1 MRPSSCLGMTL
12 SLSIW
17 TMEEHLVALVMTR
30 CPSLLLSIRFVLM
43 LYNYICTP
51 VHIQCCVIR
60 HSTTSMLLSYHSGP
74 VLLSAALNR
83 SLSSDPIKP
92 VLINQHLEA
101 VDRRVGLVL
110 QVVSECLDTAEMA
123 ENVVFIR
130 DDLYS
135 NVKPDQPVDDG
146 HYFRREQ

>member
-1 MRPSSCLGMTL
+1 MG
-12 SLSIW
+12 
-17 TMEEHLVALVMTR
+17 EVLVALVMTR
-30 CPSLLLSIRFVLM
+30 CPSLPLCIRYVPHH
-43 LYNYICTP
+43 YPPDSTP

-60 HSTTSMLLSYHSGP
+60 QSTISMLLSYHSGP
-74 VLLSAALNR
+74 VSLAAALNR

-92 VLINQHLEA
+92 VLTNQHLEA
-101 VDRRVGLVL
+101 VNRRVGLVM
-110 QVVSECLDTAEMA
+110 QVVRECLDTAEIA

-146 HYFRREQ
+146 HYFRKEQ

>member
-1 MRPSSCLGMTL
+1 MFL
-12 SLSIW
+12 I
-17 TMEEHLVALVMTR
+17 
-30 CPSLLLSIRFVLM
+30 
-43 LYNYICTP
+43 LYTFICTP

-60 HSTTSMLLSYHSGP
+60 YSTISMLLSYHSGP

-92 VLINQHLEA
+92 VLTNQHLEA

-110 QVVSECLDTAEMA
+110 QVVRECLDTAEMA

-135 NVKPDQPVDDG
+135 NEKPDQPVDDG
-146 HYFRREQ
+146 HYFRKEQ